1 MIGDNVVLRP
11 PRLSHN
17 TKRLI
22 TFAVRVARLMRWVSK
37 TESPH
42 TPLIRGSDPAETVE
56 LVEVYSVLYTTGCRV
71 PVLSGV
77 WGRDESVFVNW
88 SISLSH
94 VLVDL

>member
-1 MIGDNVVLRP
+1 MLQRSMQKHMQHRKRKTRIVRMIGDNVVLRP
-11 PRLSHN
+11 PRLSQN

-56 LVEVYSVLYTTGCRV
+56 LRSTPSRPGEVESQ
-71 PVLSGV
+71 
-77 WGRDESVFVNW
+77 
-88 SISLSH
+88 
-94 VLVDL
+94 